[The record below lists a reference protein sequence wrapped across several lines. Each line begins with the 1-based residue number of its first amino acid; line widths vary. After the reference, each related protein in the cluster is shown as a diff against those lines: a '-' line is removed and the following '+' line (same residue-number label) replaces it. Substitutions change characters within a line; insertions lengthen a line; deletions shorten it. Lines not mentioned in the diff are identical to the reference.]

1 MPPEAWNALA
11 VIGVALIGVWVE
23 VVRRTAKK
31 GREEVTQNQQEV
43 KQRQDQL
50 IEQTRPISNG
60 FAENVRSMLT
70 EVLADMHNLK
80 EEMKQ
85 VHSKTEQVQDSQ
97 VDLHHRLDQHLENHV
112 PKQSE
117 RRRFFR

>member
-85 VHSKTEQVQDSQ
+85 VHSKTEQVQDLQ
-97 VDLHHRLDQHLENHV
+97 VDLHRRLDQHLENHV